1 MAAKKTKK
9 QNVPVPPDREL
20 DRLTK
25 RFERLS
31 SKVAK
36 NEFKSEMSGS
46 RLANAR
52 LRYQVPKLESTRI
65 AKSNRLNKLL
75 SGQSSVNS
83 LRRIMNSP
91 TGGAAGNASRSAG
104 RFGGGP
110 NLRGK

>member
-36 NEFKSEMSGS
+36 NEFKSEMGGS
-46 RLANAR
+46 RIADAR
-52 LRYQVPKLESTRI
+52 LRY
-65 AKSNRLNKLL
+65 
-75 SGQSSVNS
+75 
-83 LRRIMNSP
+83 
-91 TGGAAGNASRSAG
+91 
-104 RFGGGP
+104 
-110 NLRGK
+110 